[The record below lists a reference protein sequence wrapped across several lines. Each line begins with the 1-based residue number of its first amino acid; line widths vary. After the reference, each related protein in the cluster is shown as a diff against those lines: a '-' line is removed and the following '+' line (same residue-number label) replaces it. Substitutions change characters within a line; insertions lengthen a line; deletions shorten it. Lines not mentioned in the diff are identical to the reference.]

1 MTSPKRAKKM
11 KIEKLIEKLEQGAP
25 LQKAELKAAIHFL
38 KDYQYLIM
46 RLEGRW
52 DEVKKHAQNS

>member
-1 MTSPKRAKKM
+1 M

-38 KDYQYLIM
+38 KDYQYLNM